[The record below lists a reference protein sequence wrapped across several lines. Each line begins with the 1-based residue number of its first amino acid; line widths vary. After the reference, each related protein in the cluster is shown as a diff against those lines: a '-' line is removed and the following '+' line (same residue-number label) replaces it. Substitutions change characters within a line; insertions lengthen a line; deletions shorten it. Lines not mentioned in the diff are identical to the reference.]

1 MIKSCRIKR
10 IFLLVSVL
18 LGLFSSVLALF
29 SGCASGGLK
38 NKISYFIKTE
48 PEKAAIDFI
57 YALKDKN
64 PELIYDSFLKAE
76 DKDNISKEKFVNE
89 LNIILNDIEDIS
101 IKNTIYLGYEKEFAK
116 VVAEFEVK
124 YINGE
129 KKEYKK
135 YIYLLEEN
143 KSWKIIFDKT
153 FF

>member
-1 MIKSCRIKR
+1 MVKNCRIKK
-10 IFLLVSVL
+10 IFFLV
-18 LGLFSSVLALF
+18 LGLVVLISAVTIFF
-29 SGCASGGLK
+29 SGCASGKLK

-57 YALKDKN
+57 NALKEKN
-64 PELIYDSFLKAE
+64 PERIYDSFLKAE
-76 DKDNISKEKFVNE
+76 DKENISKEKFISE

-124 YINGE
+124 YVNGE

-135 YIYLLEEN
+135 YIYLVEEN
-143 KSWKIIFDKT
+143 KIWKIVFDKT